1 MTTTPSALTRID
13 LTEGEGWS
21 TWTLSPGQAH
31 VLTSERA
38 AKLVDIKPAGR
49 QRRGTRDRYEL
60 RAKAM
65 VGGVRL
71 GGDDSAVQLRIT
83 PKIPVDRLL
92 YLLAYATGHAQWSDE
107 PVEAGA
113 RHELLPAVGHA
124 FTEAADRALRPGVL
138 LGYREVEDTL
148 PMLRGRLRAPA
159 QLRRRPGLALPLE
172 VTYDDHTPDIAENR
186 LLLGAARRLLGLPG
200 LDPTLRARL
209 RRIVV
214 QLDGV
219 TAPRPGAPL
228 STWTANRLNTRYH
241 RALGLAELI
250 LRGASYELDDGRRV
264 LVDGLLLE
272 MWRVFE
278 TFLAAALGEELR
290 RRAGGR
296 AEPCDRDHYLDLGK
310 KELLKPDLIHYLP
323 PSDGGRRLVPA
334 IIVDAKYKDGTK
346 RADLYQ
352 MFAYCV
358 RLGVGEGH
366 LVSAA
371 GSENRM
377 EVPVAG
383 KMVRLY
389 RHVVDLSLPYR
400 QLRARIEELAGVM
413 LHIRAESSAQLH
425 ES

>member
-1 MTTTPSALTRID
+1 MTTPSDLARID
-13 LTEGEGWS
+13 ITEGDPWS
-21 TWTLSPGQAH
+21 TWTLTPGQAH

-38 AKLVDIKPAGR
+38 SKLVDIKPAGR
-49 QRRGTRDRYEL
+49 QKNGTRDRYEL

-71 GGDDSAVQLRIT
+71 GGVDSAVQLRIA

-92 YLLAYATGHAQWSDE
+92 YLLAYAAGHAKWSDE

-113 RHELLPAVGHA
+113 RHELLPAVGYA

-138 LGYREVEDTL
+138 LGYREVDDTL

-172 VTYDDHTPDIAENR
+172 VTYDDHTPDIGENR
-186 LLLGAARRLLGLPG
+186 ILLGAARRLVTLPG

-209 RRIVV
+209 RRVV
-214 QLDGV
+214 AQLDGV

-228 STWTANRLNTRYH
+228 PAWTATRLNTRYQ

-278 TFLAAALGEELR
+278 TFLATALGEELQ

-296 AEPCDRDHYLDLGK
+296 AEPRDRDHHLDLGK

-323 PSDGGRRLVPA
+323 PADGRRRLAPA

-358 RLGVGEGH
+358 RLGIAEGH

-371 GSENRM
+371 GNENLM
-377 EVPVAG
+377 EIPVAD
-383 KMVRLY
+383 KVIRLY

-400 QLRARIEELAGVM
+400 ELRARIGELADV
-413 LHIRAESSAQLH
+413 LLRIRTESATPSH
-425 ES
+425 DS

>member
-1 MTTTPSALTRID
+1 MTTPPALARID
-13 LTEGEGWS
+13 LDEGAGWS
-21 TWTLSPGQAH
+21 TWTLTPGQAH
-31 VLTSERA
+31 VLTGERA
-38 AKLVDIKPAGR
+38 SKLVDIKPAGR
-49 QRRGTRDRYEL
+49 QKKGTRDRYEL

-71 GGDDSAVQLRIT
+71 GGDDSAVQLRIA

-92 YLLAYATGHAQWSDE
+92 YLLAYASGHAKWSDE

-113 RHELLPAVGHA
+113 RHELLPAVGYA

-138 LGYREVEDTL
+138 LGYREVDDTL

-159 QLRRRPGLALPLE
+159 QLRRRPGLSLPLE
-172 VTYDDHTPDIAENR
+172 VTYDDHTPDIGENR
-186 LLLGAARRLLGLPG
+186 LLLGAARRLIRLPG

-209 RRIVV
+209 RRIVA

-228 STWTANRLNTRYH
+228 PAWTATRLNSRYQ

-278 TFLAAALGEELR
+278 TFLATALGEELQ

-296 AEPCDRDHYLDLGK
+296 AEPRDRDHHLDLGK

-323 PSDGGRRLVPA
+323 PPDGGRRLVPA

-346 RADLYQ
+346 RPDLYQ

-358 RLGVGEGH
+358 RLGTSEGH

-371 GSENRM
+371 GNENVM

-383 KMVRLY
+383 QVIRLY
-389 RHVVDLSLPYR
+389 CHVVDLSLPYR
-400 QLRARIEELAGVM
+400 ELRARIGELAGV
-413 LHIRAESSAQLH
+413 LLRIRTESAAPTP
-425 ES
+425 

>member
-1 MTTTPSALTRID
+1 MTTPSTLARID

-21 TWTLSPGQAH
+21 TWTLTTGQAH
-31 VLTSERA
+31 VLSDERA
-38 AKLVDIKPAGR
+38 SKLIDIRPAGR
-49 QRRGTRDRYEL
+49 QKPGTPHRYQL

-71 GGDDSAVQLRIT
+71 GGNDTAVQLRIA
-83 PKIPVDRLL
+83 PKIHVDRLL
-92 YLLAYATGHAQWSDE
+92 YLLAYAPGHAKWSEE
-107 PVEAGA
+107 PVEAGV
-113 RHELLPAVGHA
+113 RHELLPAVGYA
-124 FTEAADRALRPGVL
+124 FTEATDRALRPGVL
-138 LGYREVEDTL
+138 LGYREVDDTL

-172 VTYDDHTPDIAENR
+172 VTYDDHTPDISENR
-186 LLLGAARRLLGLPG
+186 LLLGATRRLIRLPG
-200 LDPTLRARL
+200 LDPALRARL

-228 STWTANRLNTRYH
+228 PVWTATRLNTRYQ

-250 LRGASYELDDGRRV
+250 LHGASYELDDGRRV

-278 TFLAAALGEELR
+278 TFLATALGEELK

-296 AEPCDRDHYLDLGK
+296 AEPRDRDHHLDLGK

-323 PSDGGRRLVPA
+323 PVDGGRRLAPA

-358 RLGVGEGH
+358 RLGVSEGH

-371 GSENRM
+371 GNENLM
-377 EVPVAG
+377 EVPVADG
-383 KMVRLY
+383 MVRLY

-400 QLRARIEELAGVM
+400 ELRARIAELADT
-413 LHIRAESSAQLH
+413 LLRIRTEPADRLRDS
-425 ES
+425 